1 MINPDYFLDVING
14 YWRTT
19 RPAVPCAVRL
29 DGPKEHS
36 GEVAGSNGRD
46 QVGPRMG
53 IAQQKRGQFTN
64 LHEDICIYIYIFI
77 LLLSLLLLLK
87 YRYTVIVY

>member
-1 MINPDYFLDVING
+1 MMNPDYFFDVING

-19 RPAVPCAVRL
+19 KPAVPCAVRL

-36 GEVAGSNGRD
+36 GEVTGSNGGD

-53 IAQQKRGQFTN
+53 IAQQKKG
-64 LHEDICIYIYIFI
+64 
-77 LLLSLLLLLK
+77 
-87 YRYTVIVY
+87 TVHQPS